1 MISEYRMSR
10 ILLDLPDSD
19 IAWLD
24 GIAAER
30 GRSRASVLREAVAAF
45 RSANADWLERGFG
58 LWTAHGH
65 GRDGDEFE
73 ETVRPSWS
81 TVDDA
86 AAQPDD
92 A

>member
-1 MISEYRMSR
+1 MPR
-10 ILLDLPDSD
+10 ILVDLPEND

-24 GIAAER
+24 GVATES

-45 RSANADWLERGFG
+45 RTANADWLERGFG
-58 LWTAHGH
+58 LWTQHGG

-73 ETVRPSWS
+73 EAVRPRWATFGDPSG
-81 TVDDA
+81 
-86 AAQPDD
+86 PDE

>member
-1 MISEYRMSR
+1 MPR
-10 ILLDLPDSD
+10 ILVDLPESD

-24 GIAAER
+24 GVAADS
-30 GRSRASVLREAVAAF
+30 GRSRAAVLREAVGAF

-58 LWTAHGH
+58 LWTLHGG

-73 ETVRPSWS
+73 ETVRPRWS
-81 TVDDA
+81 TFGNA
-86 AAQPDD
+86 NAEPDE

>member
-1 MISEYRMSR
+1 MPR

-24 GIAAER
+24 NVAAES
-30 GRSRASVLREAVAAF
+30 GRSRAAVLREAVASF

-58 LWTAHGH
+58 LWTLHGS

-73 ETVRPSWS
+73 ETVRPRWS
-81 TVDDA
+81 TIDKADA
-86 AAQPDD
+86 GSGEA
-92 A
+92 

>member
-1 MISEYRMSR
+1 MPR
-10 ILLDLPDSD
+10 ILIDLPESD

-24 GIAAER
+24 TVAAEG
-30 GRSRASVLREAVAAF
+30 GRSRAAVLREAVATF

-58 LWTAHGH
+58 LWTMHGG

-73 ETVRPSWS
+73 DVVRPRWS
-81 TVDDA
+81 TIEIADA
-86 AAQPDD
+86 GPDE